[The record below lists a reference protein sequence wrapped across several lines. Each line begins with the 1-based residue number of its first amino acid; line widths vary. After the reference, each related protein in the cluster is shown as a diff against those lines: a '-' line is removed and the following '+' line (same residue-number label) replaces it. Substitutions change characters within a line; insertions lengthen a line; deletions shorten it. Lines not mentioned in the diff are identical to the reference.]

1 MNHDVMRFAQA
12 ACRVWGCKMD
22 QEHPEITAKEGIEKL
37 RNFLNSIG
45 MPKNF
50 EELGA
55 KEEDIERLARAAC
68 YGDTRTGA
76 CLLYTS
82 SSTRWT
88 SLVQTSTQQ

>member
-1 MNHDVMRFAQA
+1 
-12 ACRVWGCKMD
+12 MD

-68 YGDTRTGA
+68 YGDTRTGTIGGFVELHEEDVA
-76 CLLYTS
+76 NIDRLML
-82 SSTRWT
+82 
-88 SLVQTSTQQ
+88 

>member
-1 MNHDVMRFAQA
+1 
-12 ACRVWGCKMD
+12 MD

-50 EELGA
+50 EELGV

-76 CLLYTS
+76 IGGFVELHEEDVANIYRLM
-82 SSTRWT
+82 
-88 SLVQTSTQQ
+88 L